1 MRAKVKGINLLPKE
15 YIQAEKVR
23 MIQMIVGGVLIL
35 EVFAFI
41 GGVALPP
48 KIEAKQVQ
56 AELDEV
62 SLKLND
68 SRFADVN
75 KTIQELETAKVEVEE
90 WVTKYGDL
98 KKENFVGSHVLDS
111 LTSRLPLGVAIEKI
125 EIKPESG
132 EGSNTEKQIAI
143 EGTAYRI
150 ESIINYVTIIE
161 SVYGTGTVYY
171 EGSYNKELGVYKYKL
186 EVKIPIIV
194 EPIPETTTP
203 PADGTTEGPADD
215 SSTQSEEQTEGGANE

>member
-15 YIQAEKVR
+15 YIQAEKVK
-23 MIQMIVGGVLIL
+23 MIQMIVGGVVIL

-90 WVTKYGDL
+90 WVTKYGDI
-98 KKENFVGSHVLDS
+98 KKENFISSRVLDS
-111 LTSRLPLGVAIEKI
+111 LTARLPFGMAIDKI
-125 EIKPESG
+125 EIKPEGEASSG
-132 EGSNTEKQIAI
+132 KEIVIEGSANSI
-143 EGTAYRI
+143 EA
-150 ESIINYVTIIE
+150 IINYVTVIE
-161 SVYGTGTVYY
+161 SVYGTGTVSY
-171 EGSYNKELGVYKYKL
+171 EGFANEELGVYKYKL
-186 EVKIPIIV
+186 DVKIPVKV
-194 EPIPETTTP
+194 EVTPETTTP
-203 PADGTTEGPADD
+203 PSDGTTETPIDE
-215 SSTQSEEQTEGGANE
+215 SNTQPTEQTEGGANE